1 MCVFVF
7 VAMWSGLERAY
18 TAQPSGSGRYPHRRL
33 NMWRGSCVSQG
44 ERERERERVVCGGY
58 DAGAGSAG
66 MHSRVWFG
74 SNVSGLLRVER
85 ENLCCFH
92 AFLNIIYLSH
102 HTLGLRLRALL
113 IIRQTHIVCT

>member
-1 MCVFVF
+1 MCVF
-7 VAMWSGLERAY
+7 VAMWSGLERERTLRSPQGAVKIR
-18 TAQPSGSGRYPHRRL
+18 TVGLICGAGRVYH
-33 NMWRGSCVSQG
+33 
-44 ERERERERVVCGGY
+44 RERESCVGGY
-58 DAGAGSAG
+58 DAGAGNAG

-92 AFLNIIYLSH
+92 AFLNIIDLSH

-113 IIRQTHIVCT
+113 IIR

>member
-1 MCVFVF
+1 MLCVCLCVWLCGADWRERTLRSPQGA
-7 VAMWSGLERAY
+7 VDIRTVGLICGA
-18 TAQPSGSGRYPHRRL
+18 GRVYH
-33 NMWRGSCVSQG
+33 G
-44 ERERERERVVCGGY
+44 ERESRVGGY
-58 DAGAGSAG
+58 DAGAGTAG

-74 SNVSGLLRVER
+74 SNVCGLLRVERER

-92 AFLNIIYLSH
+92 AILNIIDLSH

>member
-1 MCVFVF
+1 MLCVCLCLF
-7 VAMWSGLERAY
+7 VAMWSGLERERTLRSPQGAVDIR
-18 TAQPSGSGRYPHRRL
+18 TVGLICGAGRLYH
-33 NMWRGSCVSQG
+33 
-44 ERERERERVVCGGY
+44 RERESRVWGY
-58 DAGAGSAG
+58 DAGAGNAG

-92 AFLNIIYLSH
+92 AFLNIIDLSH

>member
-1 MCVFVF
+1 MCYVCVCGY
-7 VAMWSGLERAY
+7 VERIGERAY
-18 TAQPSGSGRYPHRRL
+18 TAQPSGSGRDPHRRL

-44 ERERERERVVCGGY
+44 ERESCLGGY
-58 DAGAGSAG
+58 DAGAGNAG

-92 AFLNIIYLSH
+92 AFLNIIDLSH

-113 IIRQTHIVCT
+113 IIR